1 MKYILTIFI
10 LLAVSLIAR
19 ENPFEAM
26 SSSTTTG
33 KATYKKDT
41 RENFTNAKVR
51 LPSSARILK
60 SVELHFQNLDGSIES
75 KEVKIDQKIDWHDE
89 LIVKKNMPD
98 VVRLVAPT
106 PKEAKVIA
114 PKTIAHKIRKINFK
128 NIVLFSID
136 GKSLHVK
143 TNDIKI
149 RDFLVTSPYKIV
161 VDFKREVSFYT
172 KLYDLKTRYFK
183 SITLGKHSGYYRVAI
198 ELDGKYLYNKQK
210 VKDGYIFTL
219 R

>member
-1 MKYILTIFI
+1 MRYILTIFI
-10 LLAVSLIAR
+10 LLCVSLTAR
-19 ENPFEAM
+19 ENPFEAV
-26 SSSTTTG
+26 SASNTTG

-41 RENFTNAKVR
+41 RQNFSSTKVK

-60 SVELHFQNLDGSIES
+60 SVEFHFQNLDGSIES
-75 KEVKIDQKIDWHDE
+75 KKVSIDHKIDWHDE
-89 LIVKKNMPD
+89 LIVKKLLDD
-98 VVRLVAPT
+98 VATTTAPT
-106 PKEAKVIA
+106 LVSTKKPTNKV
-114 PKTIAHKIRKINFK
+114 KKINFK
-128 NIVLFSID
+128 NLVLFSID

-143 TNDIKI
+143 TKDKKI

-172 KLYDLKTRYFK
+172 KVYNLKTKYFK

-198 ELDGKYLYNKQK
+198 ELDGRYLYNRQK